1 MWQLCL
7 VALIVKCCIFTQLT
21 DISKAEVQCNPPK
34 RVTNFS
40 ADVIIGGLIP
50 VHATKELTL
59 NEPGVIWV
67 EAMIFAIEEINN
79 NLTLLPDVKLGYDI
93 RDSCNKVD
101 LASLAALDFMLT
113 PSKSKNSYRDNFDS
127 KNESSCFCNKIANHS
142 ISPVIAVV
150 GGASSSISTTLSPLF
165 STDNIPQI
173 SYSSTSPALSNK
185 AIYSTF
191 FRTIPSDVYQA
202 EAIADILEYFNWT
215 YVSIVVSEDEYG
227 RNGLY
232 ALGKMLKLRNFCIAE
247 EASFSTKEDMDRIIQ
262 RLQDDTRQRVVVLW
276 CGRPKAI
283 EFLKEATGKLSN
295 ITWIGTESWGDNKD
309 VLKEVDFNLIKGMLG
324 VLPYLGRHEKF
335 DAHLKTLTPNSKQT
349 NPWLSEYWQKVS
361 KKCAESHN
369 NCTDEE
375 LPNAYSLPLNKYANV
390 MDAVYA
396 IAHGLQNLKKS
407 HPNLNISRINK
418 EMLKELVKHI
428 KEVNFH
434 ARSTKGKFNFTSDG
448 DPNFGAYLIKNLQSN
463 TTNKGFVSIAQWN
476 GETSKLEFEQNV
488 KIQWNQG
495 GINQSVPLSRC
506 SETCQAGFGFVG
518 SSKKCCWSCPKC
530 QARYYKPNVGK
541 LAPPNYFYSGRKCFG
556 NRKFVR

>member
-1 MWQLCL
+1 MFQLCL
-7 VALIVKCCIFTQLT
+7 ITLIVKCCIFTQLT
-21 DISKAEVQCNPPK
+21 AIGGAKVCNPPK
-34 RVTNFS
+34 RVSNFS

-50 VHATKELTL
+50 VHARKELSL
-59 NEPGVIWV
+59 NEPGVMWV
-67 EAMIFAIEEINN
+67 EAMMFAIEEINAN
-79 NLTLLPDVKLGYDI
+79 KSFLPDIKLGYDI

-113 PSKSKNSYRDNFDS
+113 PSNESLYMEKFDN
-127 KNESSCFCNKIANHS
+127 KNEVSCFCAKNGTHS
-142 ISPVIAVV
+142 IPHVIAVV
-150 GGASSSISTTLSPLF
+150 GGASSSISTMVSPLF

-185 AIYSTF
+185 NIYSTF

-232 ALGKMLKLRNFCIAE
+232 ALGRMLKLRNVCIAE
-247 EASFSTKEDMDRIIQ
+247 EASFSTKEDIDRIVQ

-283 EFLKEATGKLSN
+283 EFFKEATGRLSN

-309 VLKEVDFNLIKGMLG
+309 VLKEVDFNLIRGMLG

-335 DAHLKTLTPNSKQT
+335 EAYLKTLTPKTNQP
-349 NPWLSEYWQKVS
+349 NPWLSEYWQKVA
-361 KKCAESHN
+361 KKCAVSPN

-396 IAHGLQNLKKS
+396 IAHGLQNLKNS
-407 HPNLNISRINK
+407 NPNLDVSRFDK
-418 EMLKELVKHI
+418 QMLKELVKRI

-434 ARSTKGKFNFTSDG
+434 ARSATGSFMFTREG
-448 DPNFGAYLIKNLQSN
+448 DPNFGAYLIKNLQGN
-463 TTNKGFVSIAQWN
+463 DTNKGFVPIAQWN
-476 GETSKLEFEQNV
+476 GETSEVEFEQNV
-488 KIQWNQG
+488 KIQWNEG
-495 GINQSVPLSRC
+495 GTSVPLSRC
-506 SETCQAGFGFVG
+506 SETCQAGFGYVG
-518 SSKKCCWSCPKC
+518 SSKKCCWACPKC
-530 QARYYKPNVGK
+530 QAGYYKPNVGK
-541 LAPPNYFYSGRKCFG
+541 LAPPSCLHGRDKIYTLVLG
-556 NRKFVR
+556 SLQR

>member
-1 MWQLCL
+1 MT
-7 VALIVKCCIFTQLT
+7 AIN
-21 DISKAEVQCNPPK
+21 KAEVCNPPR
-34 RVTNFS
+34 RVSNIS

-50 VHATKELTL
+50 VHARKELTL
-59 NEPGVIWV
+59 NEPGVLWV

-79 NLTLLPDVKLGYDI
+79 NQSLLPDVKLGYDI

-113 PSKSKNSYRDNFDS
+113 PSNKSSYMKTVDS
-127 KNESSCFCNKIANHS
+127 KNESSCFCNKVANHS
-142 ISPVIAVV
+142 IPPVIAVV
-150 GGASSSISTTLSPLF
+150 GGASSSISTTVSPLF
-165 STDNIPQI
+165 SIDNIPQI

-185 AIYSTF
+185 DIYTTF

-202 EAIADILEYFNWT
+202 EAIADILQHFNWT

-232 ALGKMLKLRNFCIAE
+232 ALGKMLKFSNVCIAE
-247 EASFSTKEDMDRIIQ
+247 EASFSTKGDMDRIIQ

-295 ITWIGTESWGDNKD
+295 ITWIGTETWGDNKD
-309 VLKEVDFNLIKGMLG
+309 LLKEVDFKLIKGMLG
-324 VLPYLGRHEKF
+324 VLPYLGKHPKF
-335 DAHLKTLTPNSKQT
+335 ETYLKTVTPKSKQT
-349 NPWLSEYWQKVS
+349 NPWLSDYWQKES
-361 KKCAESHN
+361 KKCAESPN

-396 IAHGLQNLKKS
+396 IAHGLQNLKNS
-407 HPNLNISRINK
+407 NPNFNISRINK
-418 EMLKELVKHI
+418 EMLQELVKHI
-428 KEVNFH
+428 KEVNFR
-434 ARSTKGKFNFTSDG
+434 AKSTPGNFKFTKDG
-448 DPNFGAYLIKNLQSN
+448 DPNFGAYLIKNLQGTDDSN
-463 TTNKGFVSIAQWN
+463 KKFACIAQWN
-476 GETSKLEFEQNV
+476 GETSKLEFKKGV

-495 GINQSVPLSRC
+495 DISVPLSRC

-518 SSKKCCWSCPKC
+518 SSKKCCWACPKC
-530 QARYYKPNVGK
+530 QAQYYKPNVGK
-541 LAPPNYFYSGRKCFG
+541 FAPNCFHIGHKCIAT
-556 NRKFVR
+556 RKFTR